1 MSLTPNNNKSLL
13 NLFEEMTSVIFSTL
27 NCVKIG
33 EIQSFDTM
41 TQTASVKILSKKV
54 NEYNLNERELVDYT
68 LLEQVPVVFPKGGSS
83 YISYPVSVGDNC
95 LLLFCDFELDGWWIS
110 GEARPSNFPRRHDLS
125 DAIAF
130 VGINSTV
137 SLIQNFSNFLMLYYA
152 ANSFIEI
159 GEQINITNSQVNVN
173 GNLTVTQAIVGNT
186 TTTSELHD
194 SRGVS
199 GTFTDTGSGAS
210 GMTLTI
216 TDGIITGIS

>member
-33 EIQSFDTM
+33 EIQSFDPA

-68 LLEQVPVVFPKGGSS
+68 VLEQVPVVFPKGGSS
-83 YISYPVSVGDNC
+83 YISYPVSAGDNC

-159 GEQINITNSQVNVN
+159 GSQINITNSQVNVN

-186 TTTSELHD
+186 TTTSELH
-194 SRGVS
+194 S
-199 GTFTDTGSGAS
+199 TNGAS
-210 GMTLTI
+210 GSFASADSKTI
-216 TDGIITGIS
+216 TVVDGIITGIS

>member
-33 EIQSFDTM
+33 EIQSFDPA

-68 LLEQVPVVFPKGGSS
+68 VLEQVPVVFPKGGSS
-83 YISYPVSVGDNC
+83 YISYPVSAGDNC

-159 GEQINITNSQVNVN
+159 GDQINITNSQVNVN
-173 GNLTVTQAIVGNT
+173 GNLTVTQAIIGNT
-186 TTTSELHD
+186 TTTSELH
-194 SRGVS
+194 S
-199 GTFTDTGSGAS
+199 TNGAS
-210 GMTLTI
+210 GSFASADSKTI
-216 TDGIITGIS
+216 TVVDGIITGIS

>member
-33 EIQSFDTM
+33 EIQSFDPA

-68 LLEQVPVVFPKGGSS
+68 VLEQVPVVFPKGGGS
-83 YISYPVSVGDNC
+83 YISYPVSTGDNC

-159 GEQINITNSQVNVN
+159 GDQINITNSQVNVN

-186 TTTSELHD
+186 TTTSELH
-194 SRGVS
+194 S
-199 GTFTDTGSGAS
+199 TNGAS
-210 GMTLTI
+210 GSFASADSKTI
-216 TDGIITGIS
+216 TVVDGIITGIS

>member
-33 EIQSFDTM
+33 EIQSFDPA

-68 LLEQVPVVFPKGGSS
+68 VLEQVPVVFPKGGGS
-83 YISYPVSVGDNC
+83 YISYPVSTGDNC

-125 DAIAF
+125 DAVAF

-159 GEQINITNSQVNVN
+159 GSQINITNSQVNVN

-186 TTTSELHD
+186 TTTSELH
-194 SRGVS
+194 S
-199 GTFTDTGSGAS
+199 TNGAS
-210 GMTLTI
+210 GSFASADSKTI
-216 TDGIITGIS
+216 TVVDGIITGIS